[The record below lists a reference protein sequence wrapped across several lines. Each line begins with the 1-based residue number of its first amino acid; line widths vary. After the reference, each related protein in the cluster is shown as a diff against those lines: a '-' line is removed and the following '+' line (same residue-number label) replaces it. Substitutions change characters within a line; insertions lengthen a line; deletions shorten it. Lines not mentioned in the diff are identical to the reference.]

1 MNSRFFNSISE
12 LNEYKKSLKITSEA
26 SFTQYLS
33 KIHFN
38 LLQRD
43 ENNIEKNMPKR
54 KLTNDFN
61 IANSKKLFTQ
71 NKIYQKLNSDNGIGL
86 KTFL

>member
-12 LNEYKKSLKITSEA
+12 LNEYIKSLKITSEA

-38 LLQRD
+38 LLQRN
-43 ENNIEKNMPKR
+43 ENNIQKFHIISP
-54 KLTNDFN
+54 LQN
-61 IANSKKLFTQ
+61 IASSIF
-71 NKIYQKLNSDNGIGL
+71 I
-86 KTFL
+86 